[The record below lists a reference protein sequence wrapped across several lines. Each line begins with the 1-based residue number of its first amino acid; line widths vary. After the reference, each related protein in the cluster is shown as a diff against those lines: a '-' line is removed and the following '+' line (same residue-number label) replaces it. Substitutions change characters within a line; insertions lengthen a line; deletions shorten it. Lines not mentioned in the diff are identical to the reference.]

1 MNERTDNPFARAL
14 VFYYDYRRNKLSE
27 DILSKIAKKYKSD
40 PTKLLNDLVS
50 KYKLY
55 NNGKYIS
62 SYLTS
67 TIVYI
72 CTDTLYM
79 QKYLL
84 MSISIKFFVFKAQ
97 LTSP

>member
-67 TIVYI
+67 TMFIYALILYI
-72 CTDTLYM
+72 CRNIYSC
-79 QKYLL
+79 QYRSSSSCSKR
-84 MSISIKFFVFKAQ
+84 S
-97 LTSP
+97 